1 MAGNQP
7 RSWTWTWKWDK
18 HYAHPNSVSH
28 THSSAYAL
36 LTWVSNDEVNFIKQ
50 QMREEKVEDVIF
62 QWGHVLFMLSVDTLV
77 KSQECK

>member
-1 MAGNQP
+1 MAGN
-7 RSWTWTWKWDK
+7 K
-18 HYAHPNSVSH
+18 HSGRRGNETGTNTHRH
-28 THSSAYAL
+28 TRVQSA

-62 QWGHVLFMLSVDTLV
+62 RWGHVLFMLSAETLV